1 MERFNER
8 VCTLYAEAPTNA
20 LRMLAQIGGDCQ
32 KFDGKSVKELCY
44 DSIKKIAETMCENG
58 SEEHLVSAAL
68 DLLWAV
74 QALTPQSTDSN
85 DELTMFVG
93 DGCDVEEEEN
103 ELKFESGKI
112 GF

>member
-1 MERFNER
+1 MERFNEK

-20 LRMLAQIGGDCQ
+20 LRLLAEKGDDPNA
-32 KFDGKSVKELCY
+32 FDGKSVKELCY
-44 DSIKKIAETMCENG
+44 SAIQKIAETMCENRG
-58 SEEHLVSAAL
+58 EDHLVLAAL

-85 DELTMFVG
+85 DELMMFVG
-93 DGCDVEEEEN
+93 NCEEADES
-103 ELKFESGKI
+103 ELQFEGGKI